1 MNECE
6 FLGRRS
12 WAWMPFARP
21 RVIRVKDNFFLFNN
35 FYFSINVSKSFS
47 CLTNWKIQ
55 KETKQHNK
63 FEFDLT
69 QKAKQLSLNI
79 FDVNF
84 VIFVFY
90 NLVFTFVVFSSIFGF
105 GYRTW
110 NLLTRFS
117 FPLYHFIILR
127 FSFFCSFHFLFNYN
141 YACI

>member
-1 MNECE
+1 MVYLWDVDHEPEC
-6 FLGRRS
+6 LN
-12 WAWMPFARP
+12 ARP
-21 RVIRVKDNFFLFNN
+21 RLFKVKHNFILFNN

-84 VIFVFY
+84 VIFFY
-90 NLVFTFVVFSSIFGF
+90 ILLFNFVVFS
-105 GYRTW
+105 
-110 NLLTRFS
+110 
-117 FPLYHFIILR
+117 
-127 FSFFCSFHFLFNYN
+127 
-141 YACI
+141 